1 MKVLF
6 ITPEIEDTKY
16 RGVQFVIKQY
26 IKALHTAGNSIAV
39 TTSYPQLSVKVSSS
53 ELKKKVSRTYV
64 NKYFADAK
72 TLLSEMY
79 TYPGRLSIFI
89 DFFSGLFASPQVTHI
104 EKNSTAGIA
113 TLQYIDETVNI
124 PGFYKFVNVMP
135 RFLRG
140 YFVSK
145 LAQKVDADVV
155 VVSYPIALPKMK
167 HVKVAQI
174 IYDLIPF
181 EISEESAGNKWLL
194 KLAQRL
200 DTATKNSNMILTI
213 SEDSKKK
220 ILEIKED
227 AHVVNVGAAVSA
239 YEEELASF
247 KGLDSALTKFN
258 LEKGSYLLFMS
269 SVERRKNVH
278 RLIQAYVSVAD
289 KLGKKLVILGN
300 DKTAHAKAIKDEA
313 RSAPRRIRNNI
324 IFTGY
329 ASEEDKYSLLQNAA
343 ALINPTLYEGFSLPV
358 LEAFVFDCPV
368 ATSLVGA
375 TKEVAGD
382 AVVPI
387 ANPYSI
393 SAIAD
398 AMVKVIT
405 DESLQKELII
415 KGRKQAA
422 LFTEAVLQQKLQRA
436 FSEIE

>member
-415 KGRKQAA
+415 KGRKQSA
-422 LFTEAVLQQKLQRA
+422 LFTESVLQQKLQRA